1 MDATAFIL
9 NPMARS
15 GRARTRLEAVRS
27 FARERLPKARLFATE
42 APGHASLLAQE
53 AGRAGVRRL
62 FSVGG
67 DGTFNEVVN
76 GVMALPPEARPA
88 VGLVS
93 AGTGRDFFRHLAE
106 IFTFPKDD
114 SWILEAKEVPADVGR
129 AELGYANGPVVRY
142 YMNIAD
148 AGISGEVVRRVAGS
162 RKRLG
167 SLEYLKSTL
176 QAVWSYRAPRVKI
189 RILETGGS
197 TWEKDMVLL
206 IAVAANSRYF
216 GGGMCIA
223 PGAEIDDGK
232 FFLMTAE
239 RVGYFSLLRRL
250 PSLYAKKKLKH
261 PRIHY
266 AEGTRMEI
274 VSYTGDLPIGLDGEF
289 LRAPRVSFEL
299 VPRALRI
306 LVPAANT
313 RPFSP
318 A

>member
-15 GRARTRLEAVRS
+15 GRARARLEALRS
-27 FARERLPKARLFATE
+27 FAKKRLPGAAILETE
-42 APGHASLLAQE
+42 APGHAIALARE
-53 AGRAGVRRL
+53 AGQGGVRRL

-93 AGTGRDFFRHLAE
+93 AGTGRDFFRHLSEKFA
-106 IFTFPKDD
+106 FPKNDA
-114 SWILEAKEVPADVGR
+114 WILDAKEVPADVGR
-129 AELGYANGPVVRY
+129 AELGDASGPVVRY

-148 AGISGEVVRRVAGS
+148 AGISGEVVRRVADS

-176 QAVWSYRAPRVKI
+176 QAIWSYRAPRVKV
-189 RILETGGS
+189 RILDADGS
-197 TWEKDMVLL
+197 PWEKDIVLL

-232 FFLMTAE
+232 FFFMVAE

-261 PRIHY
+261 PRIYY

-289 LRAPRVSFEL
+289 LRAPRVSFEIL
-299 VPRALRI
+299 PRALRI
-306 LVPAANT
+306 LVPA
-313 RPFSP
+313 R
-318 A
+318 